1 MGIFSRLAQLIR
13 SNLNDLISR
22 SEDPEKMLNQ
32 VVLDMNNQLVEAKK
46 QVAASI
52 ADEKRLAKQFEQEM
66 ANATEWERRAMM
78 ALRAGN
84 EELAK
89 EALARKREHDELAVT
104 FKEQWSKQKAAVE
117 QLKKALRLLNDKIEE
132 AKRKKNVLIAR
143 KKRAEA
149 QKAIQETMH
158 GLRDQSAFET
168 FERMGQKIDQLEAEA
183 EAQADLA
190 EEYTGDVLASQF
202 AQLERAHSADEDLMA
217 LKRKMGLAPPEEA
230 KVPVTAVQARVEAPR
245 VVSPQAGA
253 PGAAAKTEQEELAAA
268 LEEMEAEQQAEEK
281 RKAGR

>member
-1 MGIFSRLAQLIR
+1 MGIFSRLAQLIK
-13 SNLNDLISR
+13 SNLNDLISK

-52 ADEKRLAKQFEQEM
+52 ADEKRLAKQCEQEK
-66 ANATEWERRAMM
+66 AQADEWERRAMM

-89 EALARKREHDELAVT
+89 EALARKKEHDQLAAT
-104 FKEQWSKQKAAVE
+104 FQDQWSKQKAAVE

-149 QKAIQETMH
+149 QRAIQETMH

-168 FERMGQKIDQLEAEA
+168 FERMAGKIDQIEAEA
-183 EAQADLA
+183 EAATEIQEEYSGDSLASKFSSLEKTAGA
-190 EEYTGDVLASQF
+190 EEEL
-202 AQLERAHSADEDLMA
+202 LA
-217 LKRKMGLAPPEEA
+217 LKRKMGLLPPE
-230 KVPVTAVQARVEAPR
+230 PAPALRAEGPKR
-245 VVSPQAGA
+245 VVETPTEPA
-253 PGAAAKTEQEELAAA
+253 PSKAEQDELAAA
-268 LEEMEAEQQAEEK
+268 LEALEAEQQEQ